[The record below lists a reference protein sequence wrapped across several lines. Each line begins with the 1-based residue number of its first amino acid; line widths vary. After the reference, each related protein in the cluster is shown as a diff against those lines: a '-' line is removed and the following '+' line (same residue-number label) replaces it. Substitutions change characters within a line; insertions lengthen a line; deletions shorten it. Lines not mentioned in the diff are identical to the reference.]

1 LGEKAYPI
9 VEIKPSHEFYDYEC
23 KYTPGMSQYICPADI
38 PEELTKSIQ
47 NNTEIIFKALGCDVY
62 ARADYLLV
70 ENGKYYFLEMNTLP
84 GMTSTSLVPK
94 SVNATGM
101 SFEEL
106 IKIIIELS
114 L

>member
-1 LGEKAYPI
+1 
-9 VEIKPSHEFYDYEC
+9 
-23 KYTPGMSQYICPADI
+23 
-38 PEELTKSIQ
+38 
-47 NNTEIIFKALGCDVY
+47 
-62 ARADYLLV
+62 
-70 ENGKYYFLEMNTLP
+70 
-84 GMTSTSLVPK
+84 LVPK

>member
-1 LGEKAYPI
+1 
-9 VEIKPSHEFYDYEC
+9 V
-23 KYTPGMSQYICPADI
+23 
-38 PEELTKSIQ
+38 
-47 NNTEIIFKALGCDVY
+47 LGCDVY

-106 IKIIIELS
+106 IKTIIELS

>member
-1 LGEKAYPI
+1 
-9 VEIKPSHEFYDYEC
+9 
-23 KYTPGMSQYICPADI
+23 
-38 PEELTKSIQ
+38 
-47 NNTEIIFKALGCDVY
+47 
-62 ARADYLLV
+62 LV

-94 SVNATGM
+94 SVDATGM